1 MKLKAKP
8 NMVWV
13 AILAAA
19 VSLTFAGLAE
29 SKQMVSE
36 ARSVIQSIETKSSNL
51 SGQLDK
57 FHEEFSARAKS
68 MVEIEAMVEELKRE
82 GYLGNTYRE
91 TPERYERVYA
101 EFAKEMAEIKDIFSR
116 HYPRIQSAVS
126 SFNKSIY
133 QGKDRISQI
142 RSDDLA
148 VVDAELVRSKT
159 TFREL
164 QDLRSNL
171 ESQCPQNASRQSP
184 ACTNQWRNYKRQLT
198 RLKQSLARLNYMK
211 KISNLKNSIS
221 AKLSE
226 IMDQYIYKEADIVDT
241 LGSYAFSFEQYAD
254 FIGSKDLGG
263 MLRTIRELG
272 QLETK
277 MRDLQQIQNGINFH
291 VADMGAMV
299 DDRLDYF
306 MESSGINVES
316 RDEKLTSYADQEED
330 IKEMIRQLEKDN

>member
-1 MKLKAKP
+1 MKAKTKI
-8 NMVWV
+8 NMVWM

-19 VSLTFAGLAE
+19 VSFSFAGLAE
-29 SKQMVSE
+29 AKQMVSE
-36 ARSVIQSIETKSSNL
+36 ARSVIQSIETKSNNL
-51 SGQLDK
+51 TGQLDK
-57 FHEEFSARAKS
+57 FHEEFAARAKN

-82 GYLGNTYRE
+82 GYLGKTYKE

-116 HYPRIQSAVS
+116 HYPRIQTAVT

-133 QGKDRISQI
+133 EGKDRISQI

-148 VVDAELVRSKT
+148 VVDAELSRSKV

-164 QDLRSNL
+164 QDMRTNL
-171 ESQCPQNASRQSP
+171 ESQCPQNASQQSRS
-184 ACTNQWRNYKRQLT
+184 CRSQWKNYQRQLS

-221 AKLSE
+221 GKLSE
-226 IMDQYIYKEADIVDT
+226 IMEQYVYKEEDIVNT
-241 LGSYAFSFEQYAD
+241 LSSYAFSFEQYAD

-272 QLETK
+272 QLESK

-291 VADMGAMV
+291 VADMGGMV

-306 MESSGINVES
+306 MESSGFAVES
-316 RDEKLTSYADQEED
+316 RDEKLASYADQEED
-330 IKEMIRQLEKDN
+330 IQEMIRQLEKGN